1 MLLSGKT
8 VVITGSNRGIG
19 KEILKIF
26 SENGA
31 NIFACS
37 RNIDDQFRSELDL
50 FKKKYK
56 NEIIPIKLDFADE
69 NQVKNA
75 AIEILSFEKMPVDI
89 LINNAGTIQTSLFQ
103 MTSKKKLNEIFEIN
117 FFSQTVFTQ
126 YMLKPMI
133 KKKSGNIV
141 YISSSTSLDGNE
153 GRSSYASSKAA
164 LNAQA
169 KVLSRELGE
178 KNIRVNTIAPGL
190 TNTEMMR
197 NNHSEGIIKETISRV
212 SLKRVA
218 NPDEIAN
225 VALFLASNL
234 SGYITGQVIRVDG
247 GM

>member
-1 MLLSGKT
+1 
-8 VVITGSNRGIG
+8 
-19 KEILKIF
+19 
-26 SENGA
+26 
-31 NIFACS
+31 
-37 RNIDDQFRSELDL
+37 
-50 FKKKYK
+50 
-56 NEIIPIKLDFADE
+56 
-69 NQVKNA
+69 
-75 AIEILSFEKMPVDI
+75 MPVDI

-133 KKKSGNIV
+133 KKKCGNIV
-141 YISSSTSLDGNE
+141 YISSSASLDGNE

-197 NNHSEGIIKETISRV
+197 NNHSEEIIKETISRV

-218 NPDEIAN
+218 SPDEIAN